1 MPAVRLLIAC
11 LLCLVATQARA
22 AVEATEAEPVL
33 DSASLVQPALLSGP
47 GYRVPAQTQVH
58 GYMAHFDLATAYGT
72 IHAESVEMLALREAE
87 LPALEAIDRATR
99 SAAFAQAIAERGRK
113 TGSALWQ
120 VVAHPLD
127 TVTGLPA
134 GVARYLTKKW
144 NGWSGR
150 AQRLSDRAARQ
161 LGNDGDPYAV
171 PDGPLSA
178 ARAPLPDEAAPDK
191 KNKAWYARLGSE
203 AGREIKRQLDF
214 AAMRRSLSRE
224 LGLDPYTSNP
234 LINARLDDLA
244 WAAVVGNVTAK
255 TALAGVGGTAGS
267 VLGDSARLNALVWE
281 LDPEDL
287 KEANRQRLVR
297 HCDDEFVIRQFLHR
311 GGFTDSLRTALADE
325 LEALQP
331 SRGCDALLELAAA
344 TRSEL
349 EARYLVNALRLVR
362 RQAQTQGGELHV
374 VGAAVVWR
382 TLDGEWLLP
391 LPVDWLAWTADLR
404 SFFDQ
409 AAFRVAPRL
418 ALIGGEA
425 SIAAQR
431 ALTARGWGL
440 VLKAPYE
447 GAPAYAR
454 LQLTPD
460 TSTGE
465 RSACTAEEAGLVPAD
480 PYVAPPRPD
489 APCQPLP

>member
-1 MPAVRLLIAC
+1 MPAVCRLFAC
-11 LLCLVATQARA
+11 LLCLAPA
-22 AVEATEAEPVL
+22 AVHAAAEATEPEPVL
-33 DSASLVQPALLSGP
+33 DSAALVQPALLSGP
-47 GYRVPAQTQVH
+47 GYRVPAQTRVH
-58 GYMAHFDLATAYGT
+58 GYMARFDLATAYGSLP
-72 IHAESVEMLALREAE
+72 ADSVEMLAVREAE

-99 SAAFAQAIAERGRK
+99 SAAFAHAIAERGRK

-120 VVAHPLD
+120 VLAHPVD

-134 GVARYLTKKW
+134 GVARYFSQKW

-161 LGNDGDPYAV
+161 LGNDGDPFAV

-178 ARAPLPDEAAPDK
+178 ARAPLPDEPASDRK
-191 KNKAWYARLGSE
+191 SKAWYARLGSE
-203 AGREIKRQLDF
+203 AGREVKRQLDF

-244 WAAVVGNVTAK
+244 WAAVVGNVTAR

-362 RQAQTQGGELHV
+362 RHAQTQGGELHV
-374 VGAAVVWR
+374 VGAAVAWR
-382 TLDGEWLLP
+382 TPDGEWLLP

-404 SFFDQ
+404 RFFDQ
-409 AAFRVAPRL
+409 AAFRVAPKL

-440 VLKAPYE
+440 VVKAPYE

-460 TSTGE
+460 TTAGE
-465 RSACTAEEAGLVPAD
+465 RSACTAEEAGLVAAD

-489 APCQPLP
+489 APCQTLP